1 MTPDNLIL
9 KISKGQTEP
18 FYFLYGPETFYQT
31 EVIQALRR
39 QWITDDNRD
48 FNLETFDARESTVNH
63 WLGSARTLS
72 FLGGTKLVV
81 VRNLHEAVPKDQ
93 DAQTLMDYAG
103 SPIPEACLI
112 ITADKVDRKRKLF
125 KVLAGLKTAV
135 ACEAPKENELI
146 NWLRKRAEEKSYSLS
161 SDAARFLVNRV
172 GARPGIL
179 AKELE
184 KTLLFVGKNKSVS
197 EQDVAEVVGESKL
210 ENVFALTDALKTKNP
225 EKALHLLNNQIDHG
239 EEPIKIL
246 GTIAWQFRMIWEVKH
261 YQKKNLPSGQIAKV
275 MGASPYVVNKASQH
289 TSRFSTQQLRNGY
302 LELVKAD
309 RSLKSTSQDPLAVM
323 QTLILNLCTGRGR
336 RAAGDNGQ

>member
-1 MTPDNLIL
+1 VTPDNLIL
-9 KISKGQTEP
+9 KISKGQLEP

-31 EVIQALRR
+31 EVIQALI
-39 QWITDDNRD
+39 QKWITEDNRD

-63 WLGSARTLS
+63 WLGSAKTIS

-93 DAQTLMDYAG
+93 EAQTLIDYAQ
-103 SPIPEACLI
+103 SPIPEACVV

-125 KVLAGLKTAV
+125 KTLTGLKTAV
-135 ACEAPKENELI
+135 ACEAPKENELA
-146 NWLRKRAEEKSYSLS
+146 NWLRKRAGEAGYSLS
-161 SDAARFLVNRV
+161 PDAARFLVNRV

-184 KTLLFVGKNKSVS
+184 KTLLYAGKNKSVS
-197 EQDVAEVVGESKL
+197 EKDVSEVVGESKL

-225 EKALHLLNNQIDHG
+225 EKALRLLNNQIDHG

-246 GTIAWQFRMIWEVKH
+246 GTIAWQLRMIWEVKH
-261 YQKKNLPSGQIAKV
+261 YQQKNLPSGQIAKE
-275 MGASPYVVNKASQH
+275 MGANPYVVEKALQH
-289 TSRFSTQQLRNGY
+289 TRRFSTQQLRSGY

-309 RSLKSTSQDPLAVM
+309 RNLKSTSKDPMAVM
-323 QTLILNLCTGRGR
+323 QTLILNLCY
-336 RAAGDNGQ
+336 

>member
-1 MTPDNLIL
+1 VTPDNSIL

-31 EVIQALRR
+31 EVIQALL
-39 QWITDDNRD
+39 QKWITDDNRD

-63 WLGSARTLS
+63 WLGSAKTLS
-72 FLGGTKLVV
+72 FMGGTKLVV
-81 VRNLHEAVPKDQ
+81 VRNLHEAVPTDQ
-93 DAQTLMDYAG
+93 DAQALMDYAE
-103 SPIPEACLI
+103 SPIPDVCLV

-125 KVLAGLKTAV
+125 KTLTGLKTAV
-135 ACEAPKENELI
+135 ACEAPKENELT
-146 NWLRKRAEEKSYSLS
+146 NWLRKRAEEKGYSLS

-184 KTLLFVGKNKSVS
+184 KTLLYAGKNKSVS
-197 EQDVAEVVGESKL
+197 ERDVAEVVGESKQ

-225 EKALHLLNNQIDHG
+225 EKALHLLHNQIDHG

-261 YQKKNLPSGQIAKV
+261 YQKKNLPPSQIAKV
-275 MGASPYVVNKASQH
+275 MGANPYVVDKAAQH
-289 TSRFSTQQLRNGY
+289 TGRFSTQQLRNGY
-302 LELVKAD
+302 LELAKAD
-309 RSLKSTSQDPLAVM
+309 RSLKSTTQNPLAVM
-323 QTLILNLCTGRGR
+323 QTLILNLSH
-336 RAAGDNGQ
+336 